1 MNTQN
6 NKTIGSY
13 VTDDY
18 RTAAVFEKYGI
29 DFCCRGNRPLKEVC
43 ELENIDYSG
52 VLAELENA
60 QKEASAG
67 NQNFRSWPSDLLAD
81 YIEKIHHRYVEQA
94 IPRLTGLLGKV
105 TAAHGSVH
113 PEVYEIADLFRASAG
128 ELTKHMKKEEL
139 ILFPVIR
146 KLASASGKTMTE
158 PAFGSVKN
166 PISAMLQEHD
176 NEGERFRRIESLSN
190 GYTAPGDA
198 CNTYRLAYQLLKDFQ
213 DDLHKHIHLE
223 NNLLFP
229 AAIELEASVN
239 AR

>member
-29 DFCCRGNRPLKEVC
+29 DFCCRGNRPLKQVC
-43 ELENIDYSG
+43 EQENIDYTG
-52 VLAELENA
+52 VLAEIENVK
-60 QKEASAG
+60 QEASTE

-94 IPRLTGLLGKV
+94 IPRLTELLGKV
-105 TAAHGSVH
+105 TAAHGAAH

-146 KLASASGKTMTE
+146 KLASGSGKTMTE
-158 PAFGSVKN
+158 PAFGSIQN
-166 PISAMLQEHD
+166 PISAMLEEHD
-176 NEGERFRRIESLSN
+176 NEGERFRRIENLSN

-198 CNTYRLAYQLLKDFQ
+198 CNTYRLTYQLLKEFQ

-223 NNLLFP
+223 NNILFP
-229 AAIELEASVN
+229 AAINMEASVK
-239 AR
+239 A